1 MSTTIHV
8 SQVLHKGAV
17 MGKHSG
23 RVLREGVVSAL
34 LFTTVGECWVD
45 DDAREIK
52 RVELTLIRYATA
64 GAA

>member
-1 MSTTIHV
+1 MQIGQTVTCV
-8 SQVLHKGAV
+8 RTLGGYVEKR
-17 MGKHSG
+17 SG
-23 RVLREGVVSAL
+23 DRTL